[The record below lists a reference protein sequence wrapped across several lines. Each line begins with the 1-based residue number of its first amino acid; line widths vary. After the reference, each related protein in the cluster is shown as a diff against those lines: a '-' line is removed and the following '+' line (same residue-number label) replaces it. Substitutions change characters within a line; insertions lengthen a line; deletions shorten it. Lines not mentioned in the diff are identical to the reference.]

1 VQPGTDQPTPARKGR
16 GQHLFLYD
24 GVCGLCNRVNRFLLR
39 RDAGG
44 RFDFASLQ
52 SPTGRAI
59 LKELGRNPD
68 ELNTFYV
75 VKDYQSPS
83 RVLLSKA
90 RGALFVLDS
99 MGGIW
104 RGLAA
109 AGILPT
115 PLLDFFYDLV
125 ARYRYRIFGR
135 YESCPLPTA
144 EHRQRF
150 IDV

>member
-1 VQPGTDQPTPARKGR
+1 MHRGPDDSATTRAGR

-24 GVCGLCNRVNRFLLR
+24 GVCGLCNRVNRLVLG
-39 RDAGG
+39 RDAGA

-59 LKELGRNPD
+59 LTKLGRNPD
-68 ELNTFYV
+68 ALDTFYV
-75 VKDYQSPS
+75 VKDYRTAAPE
-83 RVLLSKA
+83 LLSKA
-90 RGALFVLDS
+90 RGAIFVLEM

-104 RGLAA
+104 RAA
-109 AGILPT
+109 AAARILPA
-115 PLLDFFYDLV
+115 PLLDFFYDQV

-135 YESCPLPTA
+135 YDSCPLPTA
-144 EHRQRF
+144 EHRRRF